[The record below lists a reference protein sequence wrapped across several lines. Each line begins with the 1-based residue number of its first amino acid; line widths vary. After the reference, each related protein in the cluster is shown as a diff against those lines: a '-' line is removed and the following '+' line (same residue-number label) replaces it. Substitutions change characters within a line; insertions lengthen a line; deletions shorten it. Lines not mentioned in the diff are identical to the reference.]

1 MNSNDKKKKLGKM
14 IKYEG
19 VITKIF
25 YYDKQQRA
33 QQIANLVKMIG
44 QKEFIEM
51 INSVPQRI
59 VFQ

>member
-1 MNSNDKKKKLGKM
+1 M

-51 INSVPQRI
+51 INSVTQRI